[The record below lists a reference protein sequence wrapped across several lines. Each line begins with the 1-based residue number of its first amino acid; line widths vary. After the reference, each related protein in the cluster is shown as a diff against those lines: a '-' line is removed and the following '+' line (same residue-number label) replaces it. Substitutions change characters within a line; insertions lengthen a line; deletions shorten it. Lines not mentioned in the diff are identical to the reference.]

1 MATIYR
7 CRVTGKPCPEK
18 TGPGR
23 KPEYVSEDARAFAFR
38 MAQIATLLEKLAPEM
53 DEKHVNKWKGEI
65 WAMGNRLNAR
75 MNDLRREAKAASAPA
90 TPAPADATEAN

>member
-75 MNDLRREAKAASAPA
+75 MNDLRREAKAASTPAP
-90 TPAPADATEAN
+90 PAPADERDGL